1 MKQSFKSY
9 VEDVKD
15 LPKDK
20 QRALQKAASSAKKTV
35 TLPGPGGSRYT
46 MKKKGDAWKKQEEG
60 TGLSRDTLSSYSAK
74 ASDARL
80 HKKLPIKKVDN
91 RYSGVSKASKH
102 LDDYNS
108 GKIKAKEGK
117 AYGPTGIAYS
127 TDGVERMKKKSGHDP
142 KHVKQAIGIASDPR
156 YKQGNMTGA
165 VKAMNKLSPGIH
177 THKQVAA
184 VLKRQ
189 NESMDDEHL
198 KNAQAA
204 YDKHKDVLGNI
215 FKKHGFNRPTKAS
228 QNRQKELSKKDHNK
242 LKNLK
247 VKMGEEWRHNEL
259 KLLED
264 LKALTKKHNIRN
276 TTEDEEEY
284 IKHEGPDHHKEMM
297 KHHQNA
303 SNTHQE
309 NGQDKAANAHA
320 SAADAHHKAMKA
332 YGKVNHSST
341 EFTKHDEHAMDA
353 GEAAHDHTSRAIRSS
368 KVASKVSE
376 DLSESTE
383 FGQTRWV
390 AVNRFAGNKQMGS
403 GVQMTG
409 LNGQGRS
416 TMDLLKQKGAYC
428 QFPVK
433 DIPKVI
439 KMLQK
444 VYSDKAKPED
454 E

>member
-1 MKQSFKSY
+1 MKQFKSY

-20 QRALQKAASSAKKTV
+20 RRALQRAASTASKNV
-35 TLPGPGGSRYT
+35 TLAGPGGSKIKMT
-46 MKKKGDAWKKQEEG
+46 KDGDSWKKQEEG

-91 RYSGVSKASKH
+91 RYAGVAKASKH

-127 TDGVERMKKKSGHDP
+127 VPKGHPDEVDPKTGQKKSSADQVKKNKPLQKKLDTLYGP
-142 KHVKQAIGIASDPR
+142 KKTS
-156 YKQGNMTGA
+156 
-165 VKAMNKLSPGIH
+165 
-177 THKQVAA
+177 
-184 VLKRQ
+184 
-189 NESMDDEHL
+189 ESAEDEHL

-204 YDKHKDVLGNI
+204 YDKYKGSLGNI
-215 FKKHGFNRPTKAS
+215 FKKHGFKSPTKAS
-228 QNRQKELSKKDHNK
+228 QNRPKEAPKKLQDIKARLSRESYM
-242 LKNLK
+242 
-247 VKMGEEWRHNEL
+247 VES
-259 KLLED
+259 
-264 LKALTKKHNIRN
+264 LKALTMKHKIRN

-297 KHHQNA
+297 KHHQKV
-303 SNTHQE
+303 SNEHQE
-309 NGQDKAANAHA
+309 NGHDK
-320 SAADAHHKAMKA
+320 AADAHDKAARAHHVAMKA
-332 YGKVNHSST
+332 YNKVNHSST

-353 GEAAHDHTSRAIRSS
+353 GNAAHDHTAKAIRSS

-376 DLSESTE
+376 DVDLNESTE

-390 AVNRFAGNKQMGS
+390 AVNRFAGNKQMGT

-409 LNGQGRS
+409 LNGQGKS
-416 TMDLLKQKGAYC
+416 NMDLLKQKGAYC

>member
-1 MKQSFKSY
+1 MKQFKSY

-20 QRALQKAASSAKKTV
+20 RRALQRAASTASKNV
-35 TLPGPGGSRYT
+35 TLAGPGGSKIKMT
-46 MKKKGDAWKKQEEG
+46 KDGDSWKKQEEA
-60 TGLSRDTLSSYSAK
+60 TGLSRDTLSNYSAK

-91 RYSGVSKASKH
+91 RYAGVAKASKH

-177 THKQVAA
+177 NHKQVAA

-204 YDKHKDVLGNI
+204 YDKHKGTLDGI
-215 FKKHGFNRPTKAS
+215 FKKHGFKRPTKAS
-228 QNRQKELSKKDHNK
+228 QNRPKEAPKKLQDIKARLSRESYM
-242 LKNLK
+242 
-247 VKMGEEWRHNEL
+247 VES
-259 KLLED
+259 LE
-264 LKALTKKHNIRN
+264 ALTKKHKIRN

-297 KHHQNA
+297 DHHTSV
-303 SNTHQE
+303 SNKHQE

-320 SAADAHHKAMKA
+320 AAADAHHKAMKA

-341 EFTKHDEHAMDA
+341 EYTKHDEHAMDA
-353 GEAAHDHTSRAIRSS
+353 GNAAHDHTAKAIRSS

-376 DLSESTE
+376 DVDLNESTE

-390 AVNRFAGNKQMGS
+390 AVNRFAGNKQMGT

-409 LNGQGRS
+409 LNGQGKS
-416 TMDLLKQKGAYC
+416 NMDLLKQKGAYC

>member
-1 MKQSFKSY
+1 K
-9 VEDVKD
+9 
-15 LPKDK
+15 
-20 QRALQKAASSAKKTV
+20 
-35 TLPGPGGSRYT
+35 GS
-46 MKKKGDAWKKQEEG
+46 
-60 TGLSRDTLSSYSAK
+60 
-74 ASDARL
+74 
-80 HKKLPIKKVDN
+80 
-91 RYSGVSKASKH
+91 
-102 LDDYNS
+102 
-108 GKIKAKEGK
+108 
-117 AYGPTGIAYS
+117 
-127 TDGVERMKKKSGHDP
+127 
-142 KHVKQAIGIASDPR
+142 
-156 YKQGNMTGA
+156 
-165 VKAMNKLSPGIH
+165 
-177 THKQVAA
+177 
-184 VLKRQ
+184 
-189 NESMDDEHL
+189 
-198 KNAQAA
+198 
-204 YDKHKDVLGNI
+204 LGNI
-215 FKKHGFNRPTKAS
+215 FKKHGFKRPTKAS

-242 LKNLK
+242 LKKLK

-320 SAADAHHKAMKA
+320 AAADAHHKAMKA

-353 GEAAHDHTSRAIRSS
+353 GEAAHDHTARAIRSS

-376 DLSESTE
+376 DLSEATE

-390 AVNRFAGNKQMGS
+390 AVNRFAGNKQMGT